1 MLYCVLLG
9 IHQAADTT
17 CSCGKVYSLLIH
29 KNKCPKCGNVYTPET
44 SPIESKKEVVKDIVF
59 PVVAPVTAPTKQES
73 TTPSEPL
80 EKIVHIVQN
89 WY

>member
-44 SPIESKKEVVKDIVF
+44 SPI
-59 PVVAPVTAPTKQES
+59 VAPVTAPTKQES